1 MGEDLNT
8 AYKIA
13 AGACIMAF
21 ILSVGLSLMMIGRNF
36 WNIVAEV
43 TNFVDEVTDTAVL
56 DEKHVAD
63 LYLACSAYGPLVD
76 VQILRYAKV
85 VNPDPKNPGDTYM
98 TYVGSDD
105 IYSWNQGDLLKVKV
119 TEVGP
124 TGLASFLYS
133 VFGLNMAPVDFTLA
147 GRIRS

>member
-1 MGEDLNT
+1 MVS
-8 AYKIA
+8 
-13 AGACIMAF
+13 GASFSCRWLQ
-21 ILSVGLSLMMIGRNF
+21 LSV
-36 WNIVAEV
+36 
-43 TNFVDEVTDTAVL
+43 
-56 DEKHVAD
+56 
-63 LYLACSAYGPLVD
+63 CP
-76 VQILRYAKV
+76 KV
-85 VNPDPKNPGDTYM
+85 VNPDPKSPGDTYM

-105 IYSWNQGDLLKVKV
+105 IYHWNQGDLLKVKV

>member
-1 MGEDLNT
+1 MR
-8 AYKIA
+8 IS
-13 AGACIMAF
+13 C
-21 ILSVGLSLMMIGRNF
+21 
-36 WNIVAEV
+36 
-43 TNFVDEVTDTAVL
+43 AVL
-56 DEKHVAD
+56 SMRTV
-63 LYLACSAYGPLVD
+63 SMSPS
-76 VQILRYAKV
+76 KV
-85 VNPDPKNPGDTYM
+85 VNPDPKSPGDTYM

-105 IYSWNQGDLLKVKV
+105 IYHWNQGDLLKVKV

>member
-1 MGEDLNT
+1 M
-8 AYKIA
+8 
-13 AGACIMAF
+13 
-21 ILSVGLSLMMIGRNF
+21 
-36 WNIVAEV
+36 AEV

-85 VNPDPKNPGDTYM
+85 VNPDPKSPGDTYM

-105 IYSWNQGDLLKVKV
+105 IYHWNQGDLLKVKV

>member
-1 MGEDLNT
+1 M
-8 AYKIA
+8 
-13 AGACIMAF
+13 
-21 ILSVGLSLMMIGRNF
+21 
-36 WNIVAEV
+36 
-43 TNFVDEVTDTAVL
+43 L

-85 VNPDPKNPGDTYM
+85 VNPDPKSPGDTYM

-105 IYSWNQGDLLKVKV
+105 IYHWNQGDLLKVKV

>member
-1 MGEDLNT
+1 MYGFIN
-8 AYKIA
+8 KIL
-13 AGACIMAF
+13 GVVLCF
-21 ILSVGLSLMMIGRNF
+21 ILIIIMLVNVMVSDQLQARRS
-36 WNIVAEV
+36 IVAEV